1 MKWIDLIFAFP
12 CGGWQKQRSFLF
24 IRNLWQRNLNTS
36 IPTIKKILCGFII
49 TYLIDIQD
57 QSSITNTAFL
67 SIEILQFIFK
77 TSLSRPIAV
86 LYHIDSDKNKR
97 SVGYNIVPLSTNGSL
112 GLRWF
117 GRNFRAMGRWYS
129 VHYCDLWRD
138 RWWRR
143 SPGRDKMWHPWRHR
157 SKIVLQHVHE
167 KSV

>member
-1 MKWIDLIFAFP
+1 MDRFNICFSMWRMTEAKVV
-12 CGGWQKQRSFLF
+12 SFY
-24 IRNLWQRNLNTS
+24 S

-86 LYHIDSDKNKR
+86 LHHIDSDKNKR
-97 SVGYNIVPLSTNGSL
+97 SVGYNIVPLSTNGFL
-112 GLRWF
+112 GLGWF

-143 SPGRDKMWHPWRHR
+143 SPGRD
-157 SKIVLQHVHE
+157 
-167 KSV
+167 